1 MQKKQLILF
10 FLTCFYSLLSL
21 AQEEAIVE
29 GRILDELGQ
38 AVEAA
43 SISILGESG
52 GTISDKDGEYS
63 ISIPANK
70 NVILVVTHISYQ
82 RQQKRLLLTPNEVR
96 RLVFSLKSSSID
108 INEVEVEEEQNRDRP
123 METIDRKNIK
133 YIPSPSGSF
142 EAVVKTLP
150 GVSSNNE
157 LTSQYNVR
165 GGNFDENLVY
175 VNDIQVYRPFLIRS
189 GNQEG
194 LSFINPDLV
203 DNINF
208 SAGGFQAR
216 YGDKMSSVLA
226 VDYKEP
232 EKFAGSVTGSLLG
245 GSAHIEGSPG
255 NHRFTYI
262 AGMRY
267 RSNQYVLS
275 SLDTDGDYQPVFAD
289 FQTYMTY
296 DITDEWEISFLGT
309 SGPLMPFYMWFV
321 VLKMIMW
328 STSKAALTRS
338 GMQN

>member
-1 MQKKQLILF
+1 
-10 FLTCFYSLLSL
+10 
-21 AQEEAIVE
+21 
-29 GRILDELGQ
+29 LDELGQ

-52 GTISDKDGEYS
+52 GTISGKDGEYS

-70 NVILVVTHISYQ
+70 NVTLVVTHISYQ

-189 GNQEG
+189 G
-194 LSFINPDLV
+194 
-203 DNINF
+203 
-208 SAGGFQAR
+208 
-216 YGDKMSSVLA
+216 
-226 VDYKEP
+226 
-232 EKFAGSVTGSLLG
+232 
-245 GSAHIEGSPG
+245 
-255 NHRFTYI
+255 
-262 AGMRY
+262 
-267 RSNQYVLS
+267 
-275 SLDTDGDYQPVFAD
+275 
-289 FQTYMTY
+289 
-296 DITDEWEISFLGT
+296 
-309 SGPLMPFYMWFV
+309 
-321 VLKMIMW
+321 
-328 STSKAALTRS
+328 
-338 GMQN
+338 